1 VSQKRYPT
9 VKQLEAELSG
19 GRIGRFYLFI
29 GEETGEKEKL
39 IVRIAETLF
48 GKDGEAARRGTGRY
62 HAELGELS
70 SAAGFLL
77 SRSMFDE
84 RKLCVFFNIERLGD
98 SKERDYLLREMLSE
112 APDSNHLVMTSS
124 ENRPPRFLDQ
134 AMLSAVGVYH
144 FWRRFESELVPYIVS
159 SLKREGVRIDD
170 KAASLIVELLG
181 RDVRKIDQ
189 AIATIKDY
197 GGGDTVGVELVER
210 LVRDERDTAI
220 REFTDALFRRE
231 RRALPMLRRLLE
243 QGYAELY
250 ILGSIIRQAELIERF
265 LQLSHTES
273 AGAALERIA
282 VRQKD
287 AEAFLAYAGAFPN
300 EQIKEV
306 FLHLHAADYGI
317 KSMRVSKSITA
328 NPLFEAVACML
339 GLNT

>member
-1 VSQKRYPT
+1 MSQKRYPT
-9 VKQLEAELSG
+9 VKQLEADLAG

-29 GEETGEKEKL
+29 GEEAGEKDKL
-39 IVRIAETLF
+39 IARIAEALF
-48 GKDGEAARRGTGRY
+48 GKNEEAARRGTGRY

-84 RKLCVFFNIERLGD
+84 RKLCVLLNIERLGEA
-98 SKERDYLLREMLSE
+98 KERDYLLREMLSE

-124 ENRPPRFLDQ
+124 ENRPPGFLDQ
-134 AMLSAVGVYH
+134 AMLSAVRVYH

-159 SLKREGVRIDD
+159 SLKREGVHIDG

-181 RDVRKIDQ
+181 RDVRKIDE
-189 AIATIKDY
+189 AIAKIKDY
-197 GGGDTVGVELVER
+197 GGGATVGVELVER

-231 RRALPMLRRLLE
+231 RKALPMIRRLLE
-243 QGYAELY
+243 QGFSELY

-265 LQLSHTES
+265 QVLSRAES

-282 VRQKD
+282 VRQRD
-287 AEAFLAYAGAFPN
+287 AEALLAHAGAFPD
-300 EQIKEV
+300 ERIRQV
-306 FLHLHAADYGI
+306 FLHLHAADFGI
-317 KSMRVSKSITA
+317 KSMRVSKSIA
-328 NPLFEAVACML
+328 AHPLFEAVACIL
-339 GLNT
+339 GLES